1 MRTLISNAEI
11 IAALRSHFGI
21 PAELPIT
28 FTHMEDGVNAVAGGT
43 VGYANQFKTAGASIG
58 ASTGESP
65 AADVATTSESTP
77 KTRQRK
83 ATSVAKPKEDGNDA
97 DDGDTDPVIEA
108 LDNHEA
114 EKAKPNGTGFGR
126 KKAAAVPVEPEPA
139 EDEAVEDGE
148 GESEEVEETP
158 EPETK
163 PKRTFGRKT
172 TTPVA
177 EPEPADEEEEEDQ
190 QADEDEAEPEP
201 APVTTG
207 FAKRKSVFGKRA

>member
-43 VGYANQFKTAGASIG
+43 VGYGSQFNVVGGSVG
-58 ASTGESP
+58 ASTGESA
-65 AADVATTSESTP
+65 AADVGTTSESTP

-83 ATSVAKPKEDGNDA
+83 AASAIKPKEEGNDP
-97 DDGDTDPVIEA
+97 DGGDTDPVIEA

-114 EKAKPNGTGFGR
+114 EKAKPKTTGFGR
-126 KKAAAVPVEPEPA
+126 NKATTAPVEPEP

-148 GESEEVEETP
+148 GEPQEVEETP

-163 PKRTFGRKT
+163 PKRTFGRKAA
-172 TTPVA
+172 TPAV
-177 EPEPADEEEEEDQ
+177 EPEPADEDEDQ

-201 APVTTG
+201 APAPTG
-207 FAKRKSVFGKRA
+207 FAKRKSVFGKKA